1 MPHPDGR
8 CLQDRAAAPRTELLW
23 ADPTPFVQYSSPT
36 PACAVHPFFTPPGD
50 KSAESLGLRAPC
62 KRISRSRRFHRA
74 ASNRRWPGVL
84 YLLAVLTL
92 FAATTVVSNARF
104 QFGETDLV
112 FNADLGSGLD
122 AWRSR
127 GTGRATLDPAD
138 VPSVRLTHTSG
149 HGDTAVYREFA
160 PDGTLTHLR
169 VSVEARTRQVAK
181 GPKPWNMARLV
192 AAPFDADG
200 AFIPGRP
207 HVLFSETGTRGWRR
221 YDGIFPV
228 GPDVATLK
236 TELQLLQAAGSV
248 GIRNLRVLEASA
260 VPALA
265 RVHRMLG
272 VCWAGAIVIALVWL
286 LRHLPKHGL
295 WVCGAL
301 TVAVIVLTAPRP
313 QDHVVRPV
321 LLDRFIDAALIA
333 PYLPD
338 FLAPPARPVPPVN
351 VAVPDTAAPPPDAEQ
366 RSTLVAAATGA
377 WLKVVDVVRRFD
389 HLDEYMH
396 ATLLFAVSIFCVG
409 MAGQGALGLIGAA
422 LLVLALISEFLQV
435 FSLGRSFSLGDAGYN
450 LLGVAAGVIV
460 FLATRRLVLLGRPAR
475 RFGHRT

>member
-1 MPHPDGR
+1 
-8 CLQDRAAAPRTELLW
+8 
-23 ADPTPFVQYSSPT
+23 
-36 PACAVHPFFTPPGD
+36 
-50 KSAESLGLRAPC
+50 
-62 KRISRSRRFHRA
+62 
-74 ASNRRWPGVL
+74 
-84 YLLAVLTL
+84 
-92 FAATTVVSNARF
+92 
-104 QFGETDLV
+104 
-112 FNADLGSGLD
+112 LD

-127 GTGRATLDPAD
+127 GPGRARLGPAD

-169 VSVEARTRQVAK
+169 VSVEARTRQVTK
-181 GPKPWNMARLV
+181 GPKPWNTARLV

-200 AFIPGRP
+200 AFISGRP
-207 HVLFSETGTRGWRR
+207 HVLFSEIGTRGWRR

-236 TELQLLQAAGSV
+236 IELQLLQAAGAV
-248 GIRNLRVLEASA
+248 EIRNLRVLEASE
-260 VPALA
+260 VLTLA
-265 RVHRMLG
+265 RVHRLLG
-272 VCWAGAIVIALVWL
+272 VCWAGAIVIALFWL

-321 LLDRFIDAALIA
+321 LLDRFIDAALLA
-333 PYLPD
+333 PHVPG
-338 FLAPPARPVPPVN
+338 FLAPPARPGPPVD
-351 VAVPDTAAPPPDAEQ
+351 VAVPETATSPPGAEQ
-366 RSTLVAAATGA
+366 RSILVGAATGA

-396 ATLLFAVSIFCVG
+396 ATLLFAVAVFCVG
-409 MAGQGALGLIGAA
+409 MAGQGALGLVGAA

-435 FSLGRSFSLGDAGYN
+435 FSLGRSFSLSDAGYN

-475 RFGHRT
+475 GFGHRT